1 MQNMIW
7 NFINMCKRALIRL
20 MNGEPVCSIHCKKK
34 ILALTFDDGYQYTGE
49 ILEKLEK
56 HRIKATFFLV
66 GDWVEQDPELCRKLS
81 EAGHEIGNHSYSHF
95 DLTKLS
101 GSDIPREINRTQ
113 QLIKRTVGKECSL
126 FRFPYGAFNKNLINL
141 VKEQGLKSIEWSVD
155 SHDWTG
161 IDAKTICK
169 NVLGSKKLKRG
180 AIVLLHTTHYETV
193 EALDQLIPALK
204 AKEFQL
210 VRVSDLIHA

>member
-1 MQNMIW
+1 
-7 NFINMCKRALIRL
+7 MCKRALIRL
-20 MNGEPVCSIHCKKK
+20 MNGEPVCSIHCKKRM
-34 ILALTFDDGYQYTGE
+34 IALTFDDGYQYTME
-49 ILEKLEK
+49 ILEKLEAY
-56 HRIKATFFLV
+56 RIKATFFLV
-66 GDWVEQDPELCRKLS
+66 GDWVEQDSGLCRKLS
-81 EAGHEIGNHSYSHF
+81 EAGHEIGNHSYNHF

-101 GSDIPREINRTQ
+101 GSDSFEEISRMQ
-113 QLIKRTVGKECSL
+113 QLIKRTAGKECSL
-126 FRFPYGAFNKNLINL
+126 FRFPYGKFNKNLIKL

-169 NVLGSKKLKRG
+169 NVLGSKKLKMG

-204 AKEFQL
+204 AKGFQL
-210 VRVSDLIHA
+210 VRVSDLFHA